1 MFDALEK
8 HLTRRKFLKTA
19 GRGLVVG
26 GIMTEA
32 LVNPAFA
39 QISAPT
45 EDQSAQRAVAAR
57 APIPPEKR
65 VGWAIVGL
73 GELSLGQL
81 LPAFS
86 QCKKSKPVA
95 LVSGHLDKAQQVA
108 SLYGIN
114 QKNIYNY
121 QNYDAIRNNPEVD
134 IIYIVLPNSMHAEY
148 TIRGARAGK
157 HIMCEKPMAN
167 TTQECQAMI
176 DACRRANRKLMIAYR
191 AQYEPYNQ
199 AAIQMVRSQR
209 FGPTQM
215 IVAEISQNMDDPNQ
229 WRLKKAL
236 AGGGSLVDIG
246 IYCLNATRYLTGE
259 EPVEISAMTYSTPGD
274 PRFREVEENINF
286 MLRFPSGVL
295 ANCMSSYG
303 ANRVTRYRVF
313 AADGWVELDPATA
326 YSGIQMR
333 VGHKDD
339 IEQPQLQE
347 VNQFAKEIDHM
358 SECVMANKQPMTPGE
373 EGLRDIRLIQTIY
386 EAAQSGKKI
395 KL

>member
-386 EAAQSGKKI
+386 EAA
-395 KL
+395 